1 MKLIIVIAFSLIGSV
16 GCVAAAALVFRLPEG
31 IFRRILPRV
40 VDYAVGTLLGAASL
54 GLLPHAMEHLTPTV
68 TLACTLSGIFL
79 FFIMEKLLIWR
90 HCHKDECNV
99 HRATGPL
106 ILIGDAF
113 HNFVDGVIIA
123 AAFLQSTTL
132 GIATAIAVAAHEIP
146 QELGDLM
153 ILVRHGYS
161 KRRAFLLDI
170 LSSLTTL
177 LGALLAYYLLAAS
190 LAAVPYIMALS
201 AASFLYIA
209 MVDLVPSQFQ
219 TISPRESTQQFM
231 LMLLG
236 VGTIAILHVGH

>member
-1 MKLIIVIAFSLIGSV
+1 MTLTFIIAFSLIGSV

-40 VDYAVGTLLGAASL
+40 IDYAAGTLLGAAFL
-54 GLLPHAMEHLTPTV
+54 GLLPHAMEHLSPTV
-68 TLACTLSGIFL
+68 TLVCTLSGIFL

-90 HCHKDECNV
+90 HCHKDECKV

-106 ILIGDAF
+106 ILVGDAF

-132 GIATAIAVAAHEIP
+132 GVATAIAVVAHEIP

-153 ILVRHGYS
+153 ILVRYGYS
-161 KRRAFLLDI
+161 KRRAFLLDV
-170 LSSLTTL
+170 LSSLTTVS
-177 LGALLAYYLLAAS
+177 GAVLAYYLLASS
-190 LAAVPYIMALS
+190 LAAVPYIMAFS
-201 AASFLYIA
+201 AASFMYIA
-209 MVDLVPSQFQ
+209 LVDLVPSQLQ
-219 TISPRESTQQFM
+219 TVSLRESALQLL

-236 VGTIAILHVGH
+236 VGTIGLFHMGH